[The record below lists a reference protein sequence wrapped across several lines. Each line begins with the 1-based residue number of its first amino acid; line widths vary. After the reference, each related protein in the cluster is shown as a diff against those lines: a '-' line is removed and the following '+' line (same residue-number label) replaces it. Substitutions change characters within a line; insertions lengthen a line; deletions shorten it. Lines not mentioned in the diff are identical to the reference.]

1 MQLER
6 PLYPFTAVVGQEK
19 LKLSL
24 ILNAINPRIGGVL
37 VSGATG
43 TGKSL
48 GIRALGDL
56 LPEIEVVEDCPFR
69 CSSTDYTNMC
79 TKCRIRYQEKTAIPV
94 KRVRT
99 RIVELPQGVTE
110 DRVIGTIDAEK
121 AIQKGIKEIYPGLLA
136 EANQNILYVDDIN
149 LLPDHIID
157 CILDPAALGWN
168 TIQREGLSL
177 IHPSRF
183 ALIGSMNPKEGDLR
197 PQILDRFALY
207 VRIETLYDIKQRIE
221 IMERNA
227 DFEKNPI
234 KFYKKHAEKEEALR
248 KKIVEARRLLPEV
261 RVHPGIYEKIATICS
276 DLHVDGHRPDIVSVK
291 AAKTLAAFNGRTE
304 VMTEDVFAVMELAI
318 AHRRGGS
325 GLNST
330 VTPQEI
336 FQRMETVFGEKIPI
350 EVVTSSD
357 HPYLD
362 TGPMK
367 MKGLEDVSETS
378 THEIKTEK
386 EKKRKKVPR
395 LPRWFSYLVLP
406 IVSFFLLY
414 ISSVFVLLIYSVFFG
429 VPSVGKPLALPINE
443 LLPVMGLLAVVY
455 LILFYFLRRRKPKP
469 SPIVYYQSKGGRH
482 TRRSAPFTLQF
493 DQNRSPRGR
502 GDKIVA
508 LRGTYLQRLYK
519 ALVGYGRK
527 IGENLKIRKSKN
539 SIKISLEE
547 RLRKVRGRMVGRR
560 IKNVT
565 SSERGRYVY
574 YKFPKDHPKDIA
586 FSPTIRAAAPY
597 QIKRRPKH
605 LSLQIESQDIRVK
618 VREKR
623 APLTV
628 ILLLDMSGS
637 MIDSLNNVREAVL
650 SLHKSAYRRRDRVGL
665 VIFKGSDATVIQHPT
680 TNLDL
685 VVNKL
690 LKVGASDFTPMA
702 AGMLKSLRILQSE
715 RRRIKEIIP
724 ILVIISDG
732 IVNIPLKKPLSPFT
746 RKQFFNP
753 SQADVIDVSHLLTRN
768 KIRTIVINPDHQ
780 SGERY
785 IHEPRYGLSP
795 NDLLLEIPR
804 ISGGRYYGISSKG
817 EVQMVVLTEAMTSMP
832 GMVSS

>member
-1 MQLER
+1 
-6 PLYPFTAVVGQEK
+6 
-19 LKLSL
+19 
-24 ILNAINPRIGGVL
+24 
-37 VSGATG
+37 
-43 TGKSL
+43 
-48 GIRALGDL
+48 
-56 LPEIEVVEDCPFR
+56 
-69 CSSTDYTNMC
+69 
-79 TKCRIRYQEKTAIPV
+79 
-94 KRVRT
+94 
-99 RIVELPQGVTE
+99 
-110 DRVIGTIDAEK
+110 
-121 AIQKGIKEIYPGLLA
+121 
-136 EANQNILYVDDIN
+136 
-149 LLPDHIID
+149 
-157 CILDPAALGWN
+157 
-168 TIQREGLSL
+168 
-177 IHPSRF
+177 
-183 ALIGSMNPKEGDLR
+183 MNPKEGDLR
-197 PQILDRFALY
+197 PQILDRLALF
-207 VRIETLYDIKQRIE
+207 VRVETLYDLKQRIE

-234 KFYKKHAEKEEALR
+234 DFYKKYAYKEEDLR
-248 KKIVEARRLLPEV
+248 QRIIDARRLLPKVSVQHE
-261 RVHPGIYEKIATICS
+261 IYEKIAIICS
-276 DLHVDGHRPDIVSVK
+276 DLQVDGHRPDIVSVK

-304 VMTEDVFAVMELAI
+304 VLPEDVFAVMELAI
-318 AHRRGGS
+318 GHRRGRS

-330 VTPQEI
+330 VTSQEI
-336 FQRMETVFGEKIPI
+336 FQRMEKVFGEKVTI
-350 EVVTSSD
+350 EVVTSPN
-357 HPYLD
+357 HPYLG
-362 TGPMK
+362 TEPMK
-367 MKGLEDVSETS
+367 MKSLEDVSETS
-378 THEIKTEK
+378 THEDKSGK
-386 EKKRKKVPR
+386 EKRRGKVSR
-395 LPRWFSYLVLP
+395 LPRWFFYLVLP

-414 ISSVFVLLIYSVFFG
+414 ISSIFALLFYSVFFG
-429 VPSVGKPLALPINE
+429 LPSVGMPLVLSIDK
-443 LLPVMGLLAVVY
+443 LLPVMGVLAVVY
-455 LILFYFLRRRKPKP
+455 LILFNLLRRRKPRP

-493 DQNRSPRGR
+493 DQTEGPRGR

-508 LRGTYLQRLYK
+508 LRGAYLQRLYK
-519 ALVGYGRK
+519 ALAGYGRK
-527 IGENLKIRKSKN
+527 IGESLKIRKSKS

-560 IKNVT
+560 IKNIT
-565 SSERGRYVY
+565 SSESGRYVY
-574 YKFPKDHPKDIA
+574 YKFPKDRPRDIA

-597 QIKRRPKH
+597 QIKRKPKH

-665 VIFKGSDATVIQHPT
+665 VIFKGSDATIIQHPT

-715 RRRIKEIIP
+715 RRRNKEIIP

-746 RKQFFNP
+746 RKQFFNS

-785 IHEPRYGLSP
+785 YHEPRYGLSP
-795 NDLLLEIPR
+795 NELLLEIPR